1 MKKFYWTN
9 KQYLRNKISL
19 GASYTEILMSMLI
32 LVVVVILS
40 VDVIRDA
47 VSMAI
52 GVFDH
57 NVDVNMSIS
66 SFLVNTMEL
75 IIAVEFVKMLS
86 KHTLSSIIEVLIFAI
101 ARTMIV
107 DHPDMKSVIL
117 GVLALAILFFIKKF
131 FTTSKEFYT
140 NDAVIFNGS
149 VTLSELNKDYKIN
162 LDNNL
167 GYTVAGV
174 LCNAAKKDNIKVK
187 PGYELR
193 VNDYILE
200 VYSMD
205 QDLIKQVRITQ
216 ESA

>member
-9 KQYLRNKISL
+9 KQYLRNRISL

-40 VDVIRDA
+40 VDVVRDA

-66 SFLVNTMEL
+66 SFLVSTMEL
-75 IIAVEFVKMLS
+75 IIAIEFVKMLS

-149 VTLSELNKDYKIN
+149 VTLNELNKDYKIN

-174 LCNAAKKDNIKVK
+174 LCNAAKKDNISVR